1 MNRHLRIAQV
11 APPLEPVPPRGYGG
25 TERIVDALVTELV
38 ARGHDVTTFA
48 SGDSEV
54 AGRLAPTVE
63 RALRPAGIRGDWA
76 PWFYATIRQVL
87 DRAHEFDV
95 IHAHIEWAN
104 PLLRAASPVPV
115 LSTFHGRLDLPWA
128 GRLLEDL
135 PGAIAI
141 SRSQA
146 ASHPAVRWA
155 GIVHN
160 GLPLQNAPFGMDR
173 DDALVFVGRVAPEK
187 GIVEAIDVARLTE
200 RPLRIIAKRPVLPA
214 EIDYYEAA
222 FAPALRA
229 AGSLVEDLGEL
240 SGTDRDAVVA
250 RSHALLMP
258 GRWPEP
264 FGLAAI
270 EALACGT
277 PVLTHRVGAL
287 PEIIR
292 DGIDGFFGDD
302 VEHLAF
308 LAGRVHELDRVAI
321 RASVLERFTAGRMAT
336 RYESLYV
343 AAVDD
348 AHAADRARL
357 VAVGPGH
364 ARGSA
369 AADELRDRFGERLTH
384 EAALALEAEEQPPM
398 RTASRRAAEA
408 EAGRHGSGH

>member
-1 MNRHLRIAQV
+1 MNRQLRIAQV

-25 TERIVDALVTELV
+25 TERIVGALVTELV
-38 ARGHDVTTFA
+38 TRGHDVTTFA
-48 SGDSEV
+48 SGDSDV
-54 AGRLAPTVE
+54 AGRLSPTVE
-63 RALRPAGIRGDWA
+63 RALRPAGVRGDWA

-87 DRAHEFDV
+87 DRADEFDV
-95 IHAHIEWAN
+95 IHAHLEWAN

-128 GRLLEDL
+128 GRLLADL

-146 ASHPAVRWA
+146 ASHPSVRWA

-160 GLPLQNAPFGMDR
+160 GLALQDAPFRTDR

-187 GIVEAIDVARLTE
+187 GIVEAIEVARLTG

-214 EIDYYEAA
+214 EIDYAEAA
-222 FAPALRA
+222 FEPALRS

-240 SGTDRDAVVA
+240 SGTERDAVVA
-250 RSHALLMP
+250 ESHALLMP

-292 DGIDGFFGDD
+292 DGVDGFFGDD

-308 LAGRVHELDRVAI
+308 LAGRVDELDRAAI
-321 RASVLERFTAGRMAT
+321 RASVLERFSAARMAT
-336 RYESLYV
+336 RYEALYL

-348 AHAADRARL
+348 ARAADRSRL
-357 VAVGPGH
+357 VPVGPG
-364 ARGSA
+364 APVASTP
-369 AADELRDRFGERLTH
+369 ADALRDRFGEQLTR
-384 EAALALEAEEQPPM
+384 ESALALEPGDHAPM
-398 RTASRRAAEA
+398 RAASRRAAEA
-408 EAGRHGSGH
+408 EAGRRGSGD

>member
-25 TERIVDALVTELV
+25 TERIVHALTTELV
-38 ARGHDVTTFA
+38 DRGHALTTFA
-48 SGDSEV
+48 SGDSET
-54 AGRLAPTVE
+54 AGTLVPTVE
-63 RALRPAGIRGDWA
+63 RALRPAGIGGDWA
-76 PWFYATIRQVL
+76 PWVYSTIRQVL
-87 DRAHEFDV
+87 DRAHDFDV
-95 IHAHIEWAN
+95 IHAHLEWAN
-104 PLLRAASPVPV
+104 PLLAAASPVPV

-128 GRLLEDL
+128 TELLSGL

-160 GLPLQNAPFGMDR
+160 GLPLHGAPFSTER

-187 GIVEAIDVARLTE
+187 GIVEAIEVARLTG
-200 RPLRIIAKRPVLPA
+200 RPLRIVAKRPVLQA
-214 EIDYYEAA
+214 EIEYFDAA
-222 FAPALRA
+222 FAPALRS

-240 SGTDRDAVVA
+240 DGAERDAIVA

-292 DGIDGFFGDD
+292 DGVDGFFGDD

-308 LAGRVHELDRVAI
+308 LAGRVGELDRAAI
-321 RASVLERFTAGRMAT
+321 RASVLERFSATRMAT
-336 RYESLYV
+336 RYEALYM
-343 AAVDD
+343 AAAGD
-348 AHAADRARL
+348 AMTADQSSL
-357 VAVGPGH
+357 VAVGPGL
-364 ARGSA
+364 S
-369 AADELRDRFGERLTH
+369 AADELRDRFGEQLTH
-384 EAALALEAEEQPPM
+384 ESALVLDAAEGPPM
-398 RTASRRAAEA
+398 RSAGRRAAEA
-408 EAGRHGSGH
+408 EADRLGSRR